1 MLAPSAVMAAFFILL
16 AIFHVGHAVQE
27 GDQGQPQSAMSNLLA
42 AVKNGPGGSSPEQII
57 LYSKDALLE
66 LTLYAQTLVAQGN
79 SVEAHPDVKE
89 DVARAGE
96 VSEDFVERIEQSLGT
111 EMKFYKMSAAQ
122 KMDLDLAW
130 AKINVKTSDPA
141 QCLDLWC
148 QGAKDVMDGLASD
161 GSFAEA
167 TGCILVLKYLWR
179 AIQELRTQDQNTF
192 SIHHMTANSQESSL
206 NIKKRMVRRLA
217 DPPVVPLGRSPAT
230 ATGNT
235 ENDGGSYPGFTNCG
249 PLPIDSAGILHTFEA
264 SETGRA
270 IKVDTCGSD
279 FDTRIAVFKPDGQM
293 ALAWS

>member
-1 MLAPSAVMAAFFILL
+1 M
-16 AIFHVGHAVQE
+16 GHAVQE
-27 GDQGQPQSAMSNLLA
+27 GDQGQPPSPPPDQTTAMSNLLA

-57 LYSKDALLE
+57 LYSKVAMLE
-66 LTLYAQTLVAQGN
+66 LNVYAQTLVSQGN

-89 DVARAGE
+89 DVAKAGK
-96 VSEDFVERIEQSLGT
+96 VSKDFVERIEQSLGT

-122 KMDLDLAW
+122 KRDLDLAW
-130 AKINVKTSDPA
+130 AKIDVKTSDPA

-167 TGCILVLKYLWR
+167 TGCILVLKYLR
-179 AIQELRTQDQNTF
+179 KAIQELRTTQDQNPF
-192 SIHHMTANSQESSL
+192 SMHTISNSQESSL

-230 ATGNT
+230 TTGNT
-235 ENDGGSYPGFTNCG
+235 ENDGASYPGFTNCG
-249 PLPIDSAGILHTFEA
+249 PIDSAGILHTFEA
-264 SETGRA
+264 SETGTA

-279 FDTRIAVFKPDGQM
+279 FDSHCSLQARWHLPGHR
-293 ALAWS
+293 